1 LTSIPAR
8 RVSSSP
14 TASALLIL
22 LPSLVLLG
30 GIGALVLSMPLTLTP
45 QEQGLLAVVATLP
58 LVTPALVRLVGKRWD
73 AVLGGAV
80 WMLCALSIITV
91 ARVTPD
97 LLSRQL
103 LWIALGWTGLLA
115 LLAVPDVLGKLRRYH
130 YTWLACGLLLA
141 VVTLIYGEDL
151 NGSGIRLWLRIGPL
165 TVQPS
170 EVLRVLLVVFLA
182 AYLDERRDLLTAASM
197 RWGPLRLPPLP
208 YMAPLLAMAGLSM
221 LILVFQRD
229 LGPALLYFSSAVAMI
244 YLATGQRSYLLF
256 GLALFGAAGVVGY
269 AVSGHVY
276 ERFAIWRDPWSDPE
290 GLGYQSLQALGGL
303 ASGGLLGSG
312 PGYGYPTLI
321 PAAQTDYPIVV
332 IGEEWGFVA
341 LAAVILLYAIVT
353 LRILA
358 LAAIDA
364 RDGFGQLLGA
374 GLGVSLGLQV
384 FIVVA
389 GALRIIPVAGIT
401 SPFLSYGGSSML
413 IGWAA
418 IALITAIASQP
429 RREAGARGTAEDG
442 RLAARVSASPA
453 PAS

>member
-1 LTSIPAR
+1 MTSIPAR
-8 RVSSSP
+8 RGSSSP
-14 TASALLIL
+14 TADALLIL

-30 GIGALVLSMPLTLTP
+30 GIGALMLSMPLTLTP
-45 QEQGLLAVVATLP
+45 RTQLLLGIVAGLP
-58 LVTPALVRLVGKRWD
+58 LVTPVAVRLLGKRWD
-73 AVLGGAV
+73 HILGGAV
-80 WMLCALSIITV
+80 WMLCALSLITV
-91 ARVTPD
+91 ARVAPD

-103 LWIALGWTGLLA
+103 LWIALGWTGLLI
-115 LLAVPDVLGKLRRYH
+115 LLAVPDVLGKLRRYR
-130 YTWLACGLLLA
+130 YTWLVCGLLLA
-141 VVTLIYGEDL
+141 VITLIYGEDL
-151 NGSGIRLWLRIGPL
+151 NGSGIRLWLRVGPL
-165 TVQPS
+165 TIQPS
-170 EVLRVLLVVFLA
+170 EVLRVLLVAFLA

-208 YMAPLLAMAGLSM
+208 YMAPLIAMAGLSM

-229 LGPALLYFSSAVAMI
+229 LGPALLYFGSAVALI
-244 YLATGQRSYLLF
+244 YLATGQRSYLLV
-256 GLALFGAAGVVGY
+256 GLGLFVAAGFIGY
-269 AVSGHVY
+269 SVSSHVY
-276 ERFAIWRDPWSDPE
+276 GRFAIWRDPWSDPE

-303 ASGGLLGSG
+303 ASGGVLGSG

-332 IGEEWGFVA
+332 LGEEWGFVA
-341 LAAVILLYAIVT
+341 LAAVIVLYAIVT
-353 LRILA
+353 LRILSTA
-358 LAAIDA
+358 STYA

-418 IALITAIASQP
+418 IALVTILNSEP
-429 RREAGARGTAEDG
+429 RREARARSTGGGD
-442 RLAARVSASPA
+442 R
-453 PAS
+453 